1 MDERTFWPQNLL
13 ISELIEQFY
22 LIKTRKEQNNKF
34 DSSTKTTFYII
45 SSPVKIKMTIKQF
58 DVKNR
63 FDTRHSVAD

>member
-1 MDERTFWPQNLL
+1 MDERTFRPQNLL

-45 SSPVKIKMTIKQF
+45 SSPVKIKMTIKQ
-58 DVKNR
+58 VRCKKQI
-63 FDTRHSVAD
+63 

>member
-1 MDERTFWPQNLL
+1 MDERTFWAQNLL

-45 SSPVKIKMTIKQF
+45 SSPVKIKMTIKQVRCKKT
-58 DVKNR
+58 DL
-63 FDTRHSVAD
+63 TQGIL

>member
-45 SSPVKIKMTIKQF
+45 SSPVKIKMTIKQ
-58 DVKNR
+58 VRCKKQI
-63 FDTRHSVAD
+63 

>member
-13 ISELIEQFY
+13 ISELIEQFH

-45 SSPVKIKMTIKQF
+45 SSPVKIIKMTIKQ
-58 DVKNR
+58 VR
-63 FDTRHSVAD
+63 C

>member
-1 MDERTFWPQNLL
+1 MDERTFWAQNLL

-45 SSPVKIKMTIKQF
+45 SSPVKIKMTIKQ
-58 DVKNR
+58 VRCKKQI
-63 FDTRHSVAD
+63 

>member
-22 LIKTRKEQNNKF
+22 LIKTCKEQNNKF

-45 SSPVKIKMTIKQF
+45 SSPVKIRMTIKQ
-58 DVKNR
+58 VRCKKQI
-63 FDTRHSVAD
+63 

>member
-22 LIKTRKEQNNKF
+22 LIKTCKEQNNKF

-45 SSPVKIKMTIKQF
+45 SSPVKIKMTIKQ
-58 DVKNR
+58 VRCKKQI
-63 FDTRHSVAD
+63 

>member
-34 DSSTKTTFYII
+34 DSSTKTTFSYII
-45 SSPVKIKMTIKQF
+45 SSPVKIKMTIKQ
-58 DVKNR
+58 VRCKKQI
-63 FDTRHSVAD
+63 

>member
-45 SSPVKIKMTIKQF
+45 SSPEKIKMTIKQ
-58 DVKNR
+58 VRCKKQI
-63 FDTRHSVAD
+63 

>member
-1 MDERTFWPQNLL
+1 MDERTFWPQNLP

-45 SSPVKIKMTIKQF
+45 SSPVKIIKMTIKQ
-58 DVKNR
+58 VR
-63 FDTRHSVAD
+63 C

>member
-1 MDERTFWPQNLL
+1 MNERTFWPQNLL

-45 SSPVKIKMTIKQF
+45 SSPVKIKMTIKQ
-58 DVKNR
+58 VRCKKQI
-63 FDTRHSVAD
+63 

>member
-1 MDERTFWPQNLL
+1 MDERTFWPQNIL

-45 SSPVKIKMTIKQF
+45 SSPVKIIKMTIKQ
-58 DVKNR
+58 VRCEKQI
-63 FDTRHSVAD
+63 

>member
-34 DSSTKTTFYII
+34 DSSTITTFYII
-45 SSPVKIKMTIKQF
+45 SSPVKIKMTIKQ
-58 DVKNR
+58 VRCKKQI
-63 FDTRHSVAD
+63 

>member
-45 SSPVKIKMTIKQF
+45 SSPVKIKMTIKQVRCKKT
-58 DVKNR
+58 DL
-63 FDTRHSVAD
+63 TQGIL